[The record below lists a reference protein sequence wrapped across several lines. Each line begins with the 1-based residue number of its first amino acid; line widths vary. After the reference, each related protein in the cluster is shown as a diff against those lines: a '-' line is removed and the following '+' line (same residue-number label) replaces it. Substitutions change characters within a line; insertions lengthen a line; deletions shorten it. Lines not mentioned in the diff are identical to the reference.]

1 MIISLRR
8 TLVATLVVAALSAA
22 VIGVAA
28 AAPVTSEAPLGA
40 APAAVTLAADAGPAD
55 AGAADSGAIAGELD
69 AILAAERA
77 AAPDGQRRAGRGEL
91 RRLAAWRRL
100 VHATIVV
107 DLPEKGLTT
116 VQLDRGTVS
125 AVSADSLSIA
135 EAGGTSVTI
144 KLGAETRVR
153 KDGKKAAVADLKVGD
168 EVFAMSLVEGSSS
181 EAYLV
186 VVPRPRD

>member
-1 MIISLRR
+1 MTISLRR
-8 TLVATLVVAALSAA
+8 AFVATLVVAALSAA
-22 VIGVAA
+22 AIGAAA
-28 AAPVTSEAPLGA
+28 AAPATRDAPALGTAAAAGSGA
-40 APAAVTLAADAGPAD
+40 APADSVAV
-55 AGAADSGAIAGELD
+55 AGEID
-69 AILAAERA
+69 AVLAAERGT
-77 AAPDGQRRAGRGEL
+77 APDGQFRAGRGEL

-135 EAGGTSVTI
+135 EAGDTSVTVA
-144 KLGAETRVR
+144 LGEETRVR
-153 KDGKKAAVADLKVGD
+153 KNGEKATVADLKVGD
-168 EVFAMSLVEGSSS
+168 IVFVMSLVEGSAS

-186 VVPRPRD
+186 VVPRG

>member
-1 MIISLRR
+1 MTISLRR
-8 TLVATLVVAALSAA
+8 AFVATLVVAALSAA
-22 VIGVAA
+22 AIGAAA
-28 AAPVTSEAPLGA
+28 AAPATRDAPALGTAAAAGSGA
-40 APAAVTLAADAGPAD
+40 APA
-55 AGAADSGAIAGELD
+55 DSGAVAVAGEID
-69 AILAAERA
+69 AVLAAERGT
-77 AAPDGQRRAGRGEL
+77 APDGQFRAGRGEL

-135 EAGGTSVTI
+135 EAGDTSVTVA
-144 KLGAETRVR
+144 LGEETRVR
-153 KDGKKAAVADLKVGD
+153 KNGEKATVADLKVGD
-168 EVFAMSLVEGSSS
+168 IVFVMSLVEGSAS

-186 VVPRPRD
+186 VVPRG

>member
-22 VIGVAA
+22 IIGVAA
-28 AAPVTSEAPLGA
+28 AAPVTTEARPLGA
-40 APAAVTLAADAGPAD
+40 APAAVTLAADPGP
-55 AGAADSGAIAGELD
+55 ADSGAIAGELD

-77 AAPDGQRRAGRGEL
+77 AAPGGQLRAGRGEL

-144 KLGAETRVR
+144 TLGAETRVR

>member
-1 MIISLRR
+1 MIITR
-8 TLVATLVVAALSAA
+8 TRAALAIVLVAALSAA
-22 VIGVAA
+22 IVGAAA
-28 AAPVTSEAPLGA
+28 AAPATSSAP
-40 APAAVTLAADAGPAD
+40 APAAAGPSEP
-55 AGAADSGAIAGELD
+55 GALAGEID
-69 AILAAERA
+69 AVLAAERGA
-77 AAPDGQRRAGRGEL
+77 ARDSGLRAGRGEL

-100 VHATIVV
+100 VHATVVV

-116 VQLDRGTVS
+116 IQLDRGTAS

-144 KLGAETRVR
+144 ALGAETRVR
-153 KDGKKAAVADLKVGD
+153 KDGRKAAVADLKVGD
-168 EVFAMSLVEGSSS
+168 EVFVMSLVEGSAS

>member
-1 MIISLRR
+1 MTISLRR
-8 TLVATLVVAALSAA
+8 AFVATLVVAALSAA
-22 VIGVAA
+22 AIGAAA
-28 AAPVTSEAPLGA
+28 AAPATRDAPALGTAAAAGSGA
-40 APAAVTLAADAGPAD
+40 APA
-55 AGAADSGAIAGELD
+55 DSGAVAGEID
-69 AILAAERA
+69 AVLAAERGT
-77 AAPDGQRRAGRGEL
+77 APDGQFRAGRGEL

-135 EAGGTSVTI
+135 EAGDTSVTVA
-144 KLGAETRVR
+144 LGEETRVR
-153 KDGKKAAVADLKVGD
+153 KNGEKATVADLKVGD
-168 EVFAMSLVEGSSS
+168 IVFVMSLVEGSAS

-186 VVPRPRD
+186 VVPRG